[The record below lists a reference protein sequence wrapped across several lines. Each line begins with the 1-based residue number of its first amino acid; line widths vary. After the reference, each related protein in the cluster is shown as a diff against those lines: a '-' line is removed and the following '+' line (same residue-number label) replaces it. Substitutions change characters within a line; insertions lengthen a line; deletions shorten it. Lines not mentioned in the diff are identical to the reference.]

1 MHILPPLHRLSR
13 RASTPTAL
21 PLLGARDAARTLV
34 PTSGSRCP
42 TLVYSARRSQ
52 VCCAL
57 LPVLGFISFP
67 AVRTRTAALT
77 AGLST
82 ALRAR
87 APQEPWHIAAFPRD
101 APTLRRTPLDVRRT
115 ASPRPFPPC
124 RSPSHAGSGRRSLG
138 FRFRSRCAGA
148 LTTTSLWCILRCSPP
163 RGGLVG
169 LRASSCT
176 GRAHHPSLLAQRTM
190 APDCSGPSSLPT
202 SRLGLTPSRA
212 LRVRLRGLPRSS
224 SPLCSGAVASRRT
237 PCPFHGLYPSN
248 HELPLHAASGEAAFA
263 ARRSQVALTAGSR
276 ALVRRFEPT

>member
-13 RASTPTAL
+13 RASTPAAL

-82 ALRAR
+82 ATSAC
-87 APQEPWHIAAFPRD
+87 ASVEPWHIAAFPAMLLPSEELPSMSAVPRLRGPSLH
-101 APTLRRTPLDVRRT
+101 AVHPPTLAPVPDRSVPASIPL
-115 ASPRPFPPC
+115 
-124 RSPSHAGSGRRSLG
+124 RRS
-138 FRFRSRCAGA
+138 ADDHIA
-148 LTTTSLWCILRCSPP
+148 AVHPAVSPP
-163 RGGLVG
+163 RGGFVG

-190 APDCSGPSSLPT
+190 APDCSGPSSLSA
-202 SRLGLTPSRA
+202 SRLRLTPSRA

-224 SPLCSGAVASRRT
+224 SPLCVVAVASRRT

-248 HELPLHAASGEAAFA
+248 HEPPLHAASGEAACA
-263 ARRSQVALTAGSR
+263 ARRSQVAL
-276 ALVRRFEPT
+276 

>member
-87 APQEPWHIAAFPRD
+87 APQEPWHIAAFPAMLLPSEELPSMSAVPRLRGPSLR
-101 APTLRRTPLDVRRT
+101 AVHPPTLAPDADRSVSASVPAAPERGRPHRCGASCGVRHLAA
-115 ASPRPFPPC
+115 ASWAFGPRPVQD
-124 RSPSHAGSGRRSLG
+124 
-138 FRFRSRCAGA
+138 A
-148 LTTTSLWCILRCSPP
+148 LTTLRCSRSGRWPRIAPVLPASQP
-163 RGGLVG
+163 RGWDSRPPGRFGFDFEVFLVHRVRCVAG
-169 LRASSCT
+169 PLPA
-176 GRAHHPSLLAQRTM
+176 AVHPVHSMGFTPPITNCRFM
-190 APDCSGPSSLPT
+190 PLPARPL
-202 SRLGLTPSRA
+202 SRPVA
-212 LRVRLRGLPRSS
+212 LRLP
-224 SPLCSGAVASRRT
+224 
-237 PCPFHGLYPSN
+237 
-248 HELPLHAASGEAAFA
+248 
-263 ARRSQVALTAGSR
+263 
-276 ALVRRFEPT
+276 